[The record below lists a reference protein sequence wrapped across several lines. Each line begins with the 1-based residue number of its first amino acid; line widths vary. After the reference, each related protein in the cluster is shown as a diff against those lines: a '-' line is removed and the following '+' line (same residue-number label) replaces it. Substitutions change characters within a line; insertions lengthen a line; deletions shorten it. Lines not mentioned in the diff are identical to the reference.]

1 MGANLG
7 KRCDR
12 EVVHAKVGIGKF
24 TCRGGLE
31 AVTMVGEVGVGG
43 VRAGWR
49 CYYSKERK
57 AREVPRARRLRE
69 GLRHLSDVTQQ
80 DNRESLGPRTL

>member
-43 VRAGWR
+43 KGRLEVLLLKREEGKGSPQGAEAQRGAQT
-49 CYYSKERK
+49 SK
-57 AREVPRARRLRE
+57 
-69 GLRHLSDVTQQ
+69 
-80 DNRESLGPRTL
+80 